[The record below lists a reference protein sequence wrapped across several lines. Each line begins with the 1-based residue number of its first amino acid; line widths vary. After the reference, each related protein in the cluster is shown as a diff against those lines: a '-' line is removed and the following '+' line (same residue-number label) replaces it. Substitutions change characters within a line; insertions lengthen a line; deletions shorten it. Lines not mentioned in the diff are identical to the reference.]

1 MNESNDAHQKLAL
14 AMSLGEQGVFG
25 TVPGVV
31 ISGPATTAQE
41 GWSKAPFTG
50 RKAHYFRQRPTAA
63 IGAAGRE
70 RAWLSLCGVATETT
84 DRWPMFE
91 RGNWERCSRC
101 VQIKQRQ
108 RRSA

>member
-1 MNESNDAHQKLAL
+1 MEGLTEAQQKLVL
-14 AMSLGEQGVFG
+14 AMNLGEQGVFG

-31 ISGPATTAQE
+31 IAGPATTAQE

-50 RKAHYFRQRPTAA
+50 MKAHYFRQRPSAA
-63 IGAAGRE
+63 IGAAGRVRE
-70 RAWLSLCGVATETT
+70 WLSLCGVATQTT

-91 RGNWERCSRC
+91 RGNWARCSRC

-108 RRSA
+108 RRSV